1 MLGTP
6 SERIW
11 PVSLLLAGWRFVC
24 CYLLRDFAPLITP
37 GAATQLHYDHGL
49 GGSPL
54 PSSA

>member
-49 GGSPL
+49 GGLST
-54 PSSA
+54 S